1 MTTRKKAIDTVRAR
15 RQAYQRAFLDEDGVS
30 PSKSG
35 DMILKD
41 LHRQCFGHKAAM
53 VYSQKAGVFD
63 PLACAFAQ
71 GKQEV
76 LRYILE
82 NLYLDERYIIN
93 AREEPRYDD

>member
-1 MTTRKKAIDTVRAR
+1 MTTRKRAIETVRAR
-15 RQAYQRAFLDEDGVS
+15 RQAYQRVFLDETGS

-35 DMILKD
+35 DLILKD

-93 AREEPRYDD
+93 AREEIRHDD